1 MSTSLREQ
9 DVAVDLLAL
18 GEEDGLLLVLLRRAD
33 PVDARHRGDDQHV
46 APRQE
51 RARGRV
57 PQAVDVVVHRRV
69 LLDVEV
75 GLRDVRL
82 GLVVVVVGDEVLDGG
97 GREELPELVAE
108 LRRERL
114 VVRDH
119 EHGPL
124 DLLADPGHRRRL
136 AGAGRAE
143 ERLEAVALVDRARE
157 LGDRLRLV
165 AGRRVGGGDAERGH
179 GAHRSPPGF
188 RHPGARA
195 GRRTTLDAGHMASR
209 RLIRSLLACLAVTAA
224 AAWAPA
230 APAAEPDERPSILLV
245 LTDDQRWDT
254 LGVMP
259 TVQRELV
266 GRGVTFTEAVA
277 VNPLCC
283 PSRATI
289 LTGQYSHTTGVYS
302 NLPPYGG
309 SQWFDDDSTI
319 ATWLHDAGYRTGYV
333 GKYLNEYGGS
343 WAPPGLDRWFTP
355 PGWDVWLGYGGG
367 YHAYEVMVGGLLGRA
382 GTSISD
388 YSTDVFTN
396 EAVSFVRSTGDE
408 PFFLV
413 YAPYAPHRPATPAP
427 RHAGTYA
434 SLDPWRPPA
443 WNEKNVVG
451 QAGLATRPRRAR
463 RQRGREGRRFPPPAT
478 RGAPRRRRGRRVAAR
493 RAPRAGPAREH
504 ADRVRLRQRA
514 PLGRAPALDPQ
525 ELAVRGERPHP
536 ARRPLRRPPPRPAL
550 GRLDRRER
558 RSRADL
564 RRCRGRG
571 RRPRRGPQPA
581 SPPPLAGHVVAVG
594 DPARAHAR
602 DRGRREGGADVLR
615 PPR

>member
-1 MSTSLREQ
+1 
-9 DVAVDLLAL
+9 
-18 GEEDGLLLVLLRRAD
+18 
-33 PVDARHRGDDQHV
+33 
-46 APRQE
+46 
-51 RARGRV
+51 
-57 PQAVDVVVHRRV
+57 
-69 LLDVEV
+69 
-75 GLRDVRL
+75 
-82 GLVVVVVGDEVLDGG
+82 
-97 GREELPELVAE
+97 
-108 LRRERL
+108 
-114 VVRDH
+114 
-119 EHGPL
+119 
-124 DLLADPGHRRRL
+124 
-136 AGAGRAE
+136 
-143 ERLEAVALVDRARE
+143 
-157 LGDRLRLV
+157 
-165 AGRRVGGGDAERGH
+165 
-179 GAHRSPPGF
+179 
-188 RHPGARA
+188 
-195 GRRTTLDAGHMASR
+195 MASR
-209 RLIRSLLACLAVTAA
+209 RLIQCLLACVVVTAA
-224 AAWAPA
+224 AAWGPA
-230 APAAEPDERPSILLV
+230 ASAAEPEERPSILLV

-254 LGVMP
+254 LGAMP

-443 WNEKNVVG
+443 WNEKNVSDKP
-451 QAGLATRPRRAR
+451 AWLRAR
-463 RQRGREGRRFPPPAT
+463 DALDVNEVAKADAFRRRQLESLLAVDEGVESLLGALRAQGRLENTLIVFASDNGLLWGEHRLSIRKSSPYEESVRIPLVVRYDALLPGPRSDGSIVGNVDLAPTFADAAGVAGDHVEGRSLLPLLRSPDT
-478 RGAPRRRRGRRVAAR
+478 SWRSEILLEHMRGIEGVEKEVPTYCG
-493 RAPRAGPAREH
+493 
-504 ADRVRLRQRA
+504 L
-514 PLGRAPALDPQ
+514 
-525 ELAVRGERPHP
+525 RGERWKYVAYATHEEELYDLRNDP
-536 ARRPLRRPPPRPAL
+536 AELRNLARDPRYRAE
-550 GRLDRRER
+550 LDR
-558 RSRADL
+558 
-564 RRCRGRG
+564 
-571 RRPRRGPQPA
+571 
-581 SPPPLAGHVVAVG
+581 
-594 DPARAHAR
+594 ARAS
-602 DRGRREGGADVLR
+602 VLQLCR
-615 PPR
+615 PTPPGFDLGWLRNR